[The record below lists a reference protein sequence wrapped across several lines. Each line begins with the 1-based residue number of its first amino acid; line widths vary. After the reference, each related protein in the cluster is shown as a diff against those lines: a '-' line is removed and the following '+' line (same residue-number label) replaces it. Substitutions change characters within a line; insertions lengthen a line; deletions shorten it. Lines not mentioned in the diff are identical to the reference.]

1 MSARYSP
8 AALIQFATA
17 LLNKA
22 GLEDEKSR
30 VVADIL
36 VEGDLMGHTTHG
48 LALLGGYLGELE
60 TGSMTKSGQP
70 RVIADFPAAI
80 NWDGQR
86 LPGPWLAVRALDL
99 ATDRAKQHGTCTVV
113 IRRSHHI
120 ACLAAFLRPVTEQGM
135 MAILTCSDPAGSSVS
150 PHGGRQPLY
159 TPNPFAVAWP
169 TNGHPVILDVSM
181 SITTNGLIKRL
192 YTEKKRMPGKWL
204 LDANGIPTDD
214 PGVMFNEP
222 TGTLLPMGGVDHG
235 HKGYAL
241 ALFVETLTSALGGHG
256 RIHKKEG
263 WGASVFLQVI
273 NPAFFGG
280 RDEFVALTSHLADAC
295 RATAPR
301 PGFNHVRVPG
311 EAGLRRRDEQ
321 LKQGIELYPSILPS
335 LESWSKKLGVPLP
348 AAQ

>member
-8 AALIQFATA
+8 ATLTQFATA
-17 LLNKA
+17 LLNRA

-48 LALLGGYLGELE
+48 LALLAGYLGELE
-60 TGSMTKSGQP
+60 SGSMTRAGQP

-86 LPGPWLAVRALDL
+86 LPGPWLAVRALDI
-99 ATDRAKQHGTCTVV
+99 AVGRAKQHGTCTVL

-150 PHGGRQPLY
+150 PHGGRRPVY
-159 TPNPFAVAWP
+159 TPNPFAAAWP
-169 TNGHPVILDVSM
+169 TSGLPVILDVSM

-192 YTEKKRMPGKWL
+192 YTEKKPMPGKWL
-204 LDANGIPTDD
+204 LDANGVPTDD
-214 PGVMFNEP
+214 PGVMFAEP
-222 TGTLLPMGGVDHG
+222 AGTLLPMGGVDHG

-241 ALFVETLTSALGGHG
+241 ALLVETLTGALAGHG
-256 RIHKKEG
+256 RIHPKEG
-263 WGASVFLQVI
+263 WGATVFIQVI

-280 RDEFVALTSHLADAC
+280 RDEFVQLTSHLADAC
-295 RATAPR
+295 RATPPR
-301 PGFNHVRVPG
+301 PGFDRVRVPG
-311 EAGLRRRDEQ
+311 EAGLRRREDQ
-321 LKQGIELYPSILPS
+321 LRQGIDLYPSILPS
-335 LESWSKKLGVPLP
+335 LESWVTKLGVPAP
-348 AAQ
+348 APR